1 MLVYIL
7 RRLPQTLLVIFGVTL
22 VTFIALQIGG
32 DPTYLFVS
40 ERASPEEIIATRIK
54 LGFDRPLYIQYF
66 SYLKNLLFFDFGD
79 SLYFRQPAMK
89 VIFETLP
96 ATIEL
101 TVFSMLIAVFGSI
114 PFGIYAAINRGK
126 WLDGTLMAVAMLG
139 QSIPN
144 FWLGIMCILYISLN
158 ISWLPISGHVPFLM
172 PIFQGDFIQGI
183 KNFPTTVTYLLLPS
197 FAVAFYSL
205 SRNARLVRSSMLEVL
220 SQDYVRTARAKGL
233 TEYTVVM
240 RHAMRNA
247 WLPVVT
253 IIGLEFGF
261 MLSGVVVVE
270 VIFAWPGLGRTVFDA
285 IAHRDIP
292 LVQASVVVI
301 SLFVIIINLITDLIY
316 AKLDPRIKL

>member
-7 RRLPQTLLVIFGVTL
+7 RRLPQTILVIFGVTL
-22 VTFIALQIGG
+22 ITFIALQIGG

-54 LGFDRPLYIQYF
+54 LGFDRPLYIQYL

-101 TVFSMLIAVFGSI
+101 TIFSMIIAVFGSI
-114 PFGIYAAINRGK
+114 PFGIYAAMNRGK
-126 WLDGTLMAVAMLG
+126 WLDGTLMAIAMLG

-240 RHAMRNA
+240 KHAMRNA

-261 MLSGVVVVE
+261 MISGVVVVE

>member
-7 RRLPQTLLVIFGVTL
+7 RRLPQTILVILGVTL
-22 VTFIALQIGG
+22 ITFIALQIGG

-54 LGFDRPLYIQYF
+54 LGFDKPLYVQYLT
-66 SYLKNLLFFDFGD
+66 YLKNLLLLDFGD

-101 TVFSMLIAVFGSI
+101 TIFSMLIAVFGSI
-114 PFGIYAAINRGK
+114 PFGVYAAINRGK
-126 WLDGTLMAVAMLG
+126 WLDGTLMAIAMLG
-139 QSIPN
+139 QSVPN

-172 PIFQGDFIQGI
+172 PIFQGDFMQGI

-233 TEYTVVM
+233 TEYTVIM

-261 MLSGVVVVE
+261 KIIGVVVVE

-301 SLFVIIINLITDLIY
+301 ALFVIIINLITDLIY

>member
-7 RRLPQTLLVIFGVTL
+7 RRLPQTILVILGVTL
-22 VTFIALQIGG
+22 ITFIALQIGG

-54 LGFDRPLYIQYF
+54 LGFDKPLYIQYF
-66 SYLKNLLFFDFGD
+66 TYLKNLLMFDFGD

-101 TVFSMLIAVFGSI
+101 TIFSMLIAVFGSI
-114 PFGIYAAINRGK
+114 PFGVYAAINRGK
-126 WLDGTLMAVAMLG
+126 WLDGTLMAIAMLG
-139 QSIPN
+139 QSVPN

-172 PIFQGDFIQGI
+172 PIFQGDFMQGI

-233 TEYTVVM
+233 TEYTVIM

-261 MLSGVVVVE
+261 MISGVVVVE

-301 SLFVIIINLITDLIY
+301 ALFVIIINLITDLIY

>member
-126 WLDGTLMAVAMLG
+126 WLDGTLMAIAMLG

-285 IAHRDIP
+285 ISHRDIP

>member
-22 VTFIALQIGG
+22 ITFIALQIGG

-54 LGFDRPLYIQYF
+54 LGFDRPLYVQYF

-79 SLYFRQPAMK
+79 SLYFRQPAIK

-101 TVFSMLIAVFGSI
+101 TIFSMLIAVFGSI

-126 WLDGTLMAVAMLG
+126 WLDGALMAVAMLG
-139 QSIPN
+139 QSVPN

-183 KNFPTTVTYLLLPS
+183 KNFPTTVTYLILPS

-233 TEYTVVM
+233 TEYTVIM

-261 MLSGVVVVE
+261 MISGVVVVE